1 MAIPRVKST
10 YALDLETV
18 RALDDLAR
26 RWGVT
31 KSEALRRL
39 IRSAAEAARADG
51 SGPLA
56 ALEALQDSARLSRAR
71 ADAWAREVR
80 AEREAGRPGRGSSI
94 STPGS

>member
-18 RALDDLAR
+18 QALDHLAR

-31 KSEALRRL
+31 KSEAVRRL
-39 IRSAAEAARADG
+39 IRSAAEAAGAGADG

-56 ALEALQDSARLSRAR
+56 ALEALQDSARLSRTR

-80 AEREAGRPGRGSSI
+80 AEREAGRPGRR
-94 STPGS
+94 